1 VSSLARWCFRRRR
14 AVLAAWLVVFVALVA
29 GTAAFGTAYND
40 SFQLPG
46 TESSH
51 AQNLLEKVAPR
62 AAGESDTIAWRT
74 ATGSVRAPGTQAR
87 ISAMLARVAKAPGI
101 ASVVSPYA
109 KGGAARISPD
119 GRTAYATVNFAGQGG
134 DIKKADIR
142 NVIKLAEAART
153 GNLEVEL
160 GGNAISGV
168 GQSPAST
175 SELVGIIAAAIILFF
190 AFGSLGAMALPL
202 IGAIVALGTGLLTI
216 GLSSHVIPLANISP
230 TLAALIGLGVGI
242 DYALFIVTRHRS
254 GLRTGMSVEDSAVRA
269 LDTSGRAVLFAG
281 ATVCVA
287 LLGLLVLRVSFL
299 NGLGIGA
306 AITVVF
312 SVASAITLLPA
323 LLGFFGKRVLSRR
336 ERKKLAADGPV
347 SEDVGGAWLGWARF
361 VERHPRSLLAGAL
374 VVLVVLAIP
383 VLSLRLGSSDEGNDP
398 SSSTSRKAYDMLAT
412 GFGAGTNGPL
422 LLVAEVHSAADRTA
436 FTTLTTRLAKVAGV
450 AGVARV
456 PAPANSGIEL
466 ATVIP
471 TSSPQSEAT
480 SQLISRLRH
489 TVIPRA
495 ELGTSLRVSV
505 GGITAIFGDFATVLN
520 GKLPLFIAVIILLGF
535 LLLLLAFRSLAV
547 PLTAALMNLAAAAA
561 SFGVVVAFFQWGWG
575 SDALGLGG
583 AGPVEAFLPVIMLSL
598 LFGLSM
604 DYQVFLVS
612 RMHEEWTHTGDN
624 RRAVT
629 IGQASTGRVITA
641 AATIMICVFI
651 AFVFGGQRVIAEF
664 GIGLAAAVLI
674 DAFVIRTVLVPALM
688 HIVGPANWWLP
699 GRLDRILPH
708 LSVEP
713 DEAPTEPS
721 PPSPAVRPVAT
732 ALAEGADG

>member
-1 VSSLARWCFRRRR
+1 MSSIARWCFHHRRV
-14 AVLAAWLVVFVALVA
+14 VLGSWIALLVALVV
-29 GTAAFGTAYND
+29 GTGAFGTAYND

-51 AQNLLEKVAPR
+51 AQDLLKKVAPK
-62 AAGESDTIAWRT
+62 AAGESDTIVWHT
-74 ATGSVRAPGTQAR
+74 AKGQVRSQAVQTR
-87 ISAMLARVAKAPGI
+87 IGAMLKQVAGAHGI

-109 KGGAARISPD
+109 AGHASRISPD
-119 GRTAYATVNFAGQGG
+119 GSTAYATINFAGQGG
-134 DIKKADIR
+134 DIKKSDIKH
-142 NVIKLAEAART
+142 VISLGEAART
-153 GNLEVEL
+153 AGLQVEL

-168 GQSPAST
+168 GQKPASS
-175 SELVGIIAAAIILFF
+175 SELVGIVAAAIILFF

-202 IGAIVALGTGLLTI
+202 IGAIVAVGSGLLTI
-216 GLSSHVIPLANISP
+216 GLASHGISLANISP

-254 GLRTGMSVEDSAVRA
+254 GLKTGMAVEDSAVRA

-287 LLGLLVLRVSFL
+287 LLGLLVLRVDFL

-323 LLGFFGKRVLSRR
+323 MLGFFGMRVLSRR
-336 ERKKLAADGPV
+336 ERKRLVANGPAT
-347 SEDVGGAWLGWARF
+347 EDVGGFWLRWATF
-361 VERHPRSLLAGAL
+361 LERNPKKLLAAA
-374 VVLVVLAIP
+374 VAVLIVLSIP

-398 SSSTSRKAYDMLAT
+398 SGTTSRKAYDLLAQ
-412 GFGAGTNGPL
+412 GFGPGSNGPL
-422 LLVAEVHSAADRTA
+422 LLVSEVHSAGDRAALTKLTGA
-436 FTTLTTRLAKVAGV
+436 IRTTKGV
-450 AGVARV
+450 ASASTV
-456 PAPANSGIEL
+456 PGPADSGIEL
-466 ATVIP
+466 TTVIP
-471 TSSPQSEAT
+471 TTSPQAEAT

-489 TVIPRA
+489 DVIPAA
-495 ELGTSLRVSV
+495 EKGTTLRVYV
-505 GGITAIFGDFATVLN
+505 GGITAIFGDFASVLT
-520 GKLPLFIAVIILLGF
+520 GKLPLFIGVIILLGF
-535 LLLLLAFRSLAV
+535 LLLLLAFRSLVV
-547 PLTAALMNLAAAAA
+547 PLTAAVMNLAAAAA

-575 SDALGLGG
+575 SEPLGLGG

-612 RMHEEWTHTGDN
+612 RMHEEWSHTKDN

-629 IGQASTGRVITA
+629 VGQASTGRVITA

-688 HIVGPANWWLP
+688 HMLGPANWWLP
-699 GRLDRILPH
+699 GWLDRLVPH
-708 LSVEP
+708 VSVEP
-713 DEAPTEPS
+713 ADPS
-721 PPSPAVRPVAT
+721 ATPRPQPRPLPVPVV
-732 ALAEGADG
+732 EGVDG

>member
-1 VSSLARWCFRRRR
+1 LSSIARWCFHHRRT
-14 AVLAAWLVVFVALVA
+14 VLASWVLLLVALAA
-29 GTAAFGTAYND
+29 GTGAFGTAYND
-40 SFQLPG
+40 SFALPG
-46 TESSH
+46 TESTH
-51 AQNLLEKVAPR
+51 AQNLLKAVAPKS
-62 AAGESDTIAWRT
+62 AGEADTIVWRT
-74 ATGSVRAPGTQAR
+74 TKGTVR
-87 ISAMLARVAKAPGI
+87 SAAVETRVSGMLAQVAKAPGI
-101 ASVVSPYA
+101 ASVASPY
-109 KGGAARISPD
+109 GPSGASRISKD
-119 GRTAYATVNFAGQGG
+119 GTIAYATVNFIGTGG
-134 DIKKADIR
+134 EIKDANIKH
-142 NVIKLAEAART
+142 VISLAEAARSS
-153 GNLEVEL
+153 GLQVEL

-168 GQSPAST
+168 GQKPAST

-216 GLSSHVIPLANISP
+216 GLASHVISLANISP

-254 GLRTGMSVEDSAVRA
+254 GLRSGLSVEQSAVRA

-287 LLGLLVLRVSFL
+287 LLGLLVLRLSFL

-323 LLGFFGKRVLSRR
+323 MLGFFGMRVLSRR
-336 ERKKLAADGPV
+336 ERRSLAADGPR
-347 SEDVGGAWLGWARF
+347 SENVGGFWQRWAGT
-361 VERHPRSLLAGAL
+361 VERHPRSLIAGAL
-374 VVLVVLAIP
+374 LVLVVLSIP

-398 SSSTSRKAYDMLAT
+398 SSSTSRKAYDILAT
-412 GFGAGTNGPL
+412 GFGAGSNGPL
-422 LLVAEVHSAADRTA
+422 LLVSEVHSSGDRTA
-436 FTTLTTRLAKVAGV
+436 FATLAKTLKSEPGV
-450 AGVARV
+450 ASVATV
-456 PAPANSGIEL
+456 PSPAGSGIEL
-466 ATVIP
+466 ASVIP
-471 TSSPQSEAT
+471 TSSPQAEAT

-489 TVIPRA
+489 TVIPAA
-495 ELGTSLRVSV
+495 ERGTGMRVYV
-505 GGITAIFGDFATVLN
+505 GGTTAIFGDFASVLT
-520 GKLPLFIAVIILLGF
+520 GKLPLFIGVIIGLGF
-535 LLLLLAFRSLAV
+535 LLLLLAFRSLIV
-547 PLTAALMNLAAAAA
+547 PLTAAVMNLAAAAA

-583 AGPVEAFLPVIMLSL
+583 SGPVEAFLPVIMLSL

-624 RRAVT
+624 RRAVSL
-629 IGQASTGRVITA
+629 GQASTGRVITA

-688 HIVGPANWWLP
+688 HIIGPANWWLP
-699 GRLDRILPH
+699 GWIDRWLPH

-713 DEAPTEPS
+713 GDHPAPAAAAPAR
-721 PPSPAVRPVAT
+721 PPLAT
-732 ALAEGADG
+732 GREQTDG